1 MTRAFGGLT
10 AAMAAPGPAPD
21 RAGELALFGRFVGSW
36 ELEWTGYLS
45 DGTTA
50 RASGELHFDWAL
62 GGRAV
67 QDVWIVPGPGEPGAG
82 TPPLAFHG
90 TTVRFYDR
98 ALDAWRSTWIDPV
111 NGRVRRFIGR
121 ADGADI
127 VLLSDEEAPVLRW
140 TLCEIADDRFRWLG
154 ERSADGE
161 SWSLEDEM
169 IATRRTTGGD
179 DRIARA

>member
-1 MTRAFGGLT
+1 
-10 AAMAAPGPAPD
+10 MAASGPTLG

-36 ELEWTGYLS
+36 ELAWTGYLP

-50 RASGELHFDWAL
+50 RASGELHFGWAL

-82 TPPLAFHG
+82 VPPLAFHG

-98 ALDAWRSTWIDPV
+98 ALGAWRSIWIDPV
-111 NGRVRRFIGR
+111 NARVRRFIGR

-127 VLLSDEEAPVLRW
+127 VLLSDEEAPILRW
-140 TLCEIADDRFRWLG
+140 TFCEIADDRFRWLG
-154 ERSADGE
+154 ERADDADC
-161 SWSLEDEM
+161 WSLEDEM
-169 IATRRTTGGD
+169 IATRR
-179 DRIARA
+179 RIAQKAPDRPQ